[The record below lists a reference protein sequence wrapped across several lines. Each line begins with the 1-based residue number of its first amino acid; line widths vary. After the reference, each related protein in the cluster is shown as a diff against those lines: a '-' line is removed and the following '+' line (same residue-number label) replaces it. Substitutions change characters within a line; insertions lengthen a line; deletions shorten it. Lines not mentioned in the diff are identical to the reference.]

1 MVEKI
6 KNIYISSFIYRIID
20 QAVSRHFRKRLRN
33 KEFTILCSNC
43 IGGVI
48 YHRLGSKFY
57 SPTVNMFF
65 SQPDF
70 VDFCVNLE
78 YYLGQKLCFISS
90 DEGYPIAELRGNGDI
105 STIRLN
111 FNHSKSN
118 EEAEE
123 KWNERKERIRRD
135 NLYII
140 LYMLDGLTV
149 EKVKELENVK
159 CNNKVLLTSRH
170 LPEISWSHYIKP
182 NERQKYASSY
192 LGKDIFG
199 VRYFEKEFDF
209 VSFLNK
215 GAHVNAESETASKK

>member
-1 MVEKI
+1 MMVEKS
-6 KNIYISSFIYRIID
+6 KNIYINSFIYRCCLKLF
-20 QAVSRHFRKRLRN
+20 QGTSEKRLRN
-33 KEFTILCSNC
+33 KRVYNIDNSNC

-48 YHRLGSKFY
+48 YTGSAQIL
-57 SPTVNMFF
+57 PTVNMFF

-170 LPEISWSHYIKP
+170 FARDFLVALYKA
-182 NERQKYASSY
+182 ERAAEVC
-192 LGKDIFG
+192 LVIFG
-199 VRYFEKEFDF
+199 QRCFWRKIFEKKVTLF
-209 VSFLNK
+209 
-215 GAHVNAESETASKK
+215 HSEQGSTRQCGIRDGKQK